1 MPAAWLVSKLHQS
14 CTHLRLPQLQHVN
27 KDGEKRRGEV
37 RGAERQGE
45 EAREGGRQRKTVSV
59 FDADELGL

>member
-1 MPAAWLVSKLHQS
+1 MPAAWLVSKLH
-14 CTHLRLPQLQHVN
+14 P

>member
-1 MPAAWLVSKLHQS
+1 MAGLKAA
-14 CTHLRLPQLQHVN
+14 P